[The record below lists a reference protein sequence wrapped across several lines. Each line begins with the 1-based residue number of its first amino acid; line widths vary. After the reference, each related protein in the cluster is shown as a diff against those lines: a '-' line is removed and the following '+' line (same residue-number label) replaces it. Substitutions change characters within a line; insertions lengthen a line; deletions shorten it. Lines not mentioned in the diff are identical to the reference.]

1 MQISKKGEKA
11 LCQRWTFRCIY
22 HMSLS
27 SSVIPLGLGLILFCF
42 GREWGWGVLNHT
54 HVAPAGRIKMHTP
67 RKAIIPAT
75 NCLKIIFFSLT
86 VAPIFNQFRSLSAVC
101 SCRGFHNTNQ
111 LVDCVVIFT
120 PYFESPFPLVTKSN
134 MITRCV
140 LNLTPSMTGD
150 KSTCIAF

>member
-75 NCLKIIFFSLT
+75 NCLKIIF
-86 VAPIFNQFRSLSAVC
+86 SLS
-101 SCRGFHNTNQ
+101 Q
-111 LVDCVVIFT
+111 LLQFLISLD
-120 PYFESPFPLVTKSN
+120 PFQRFALVEAST
-134 MITRCV
+134 T
-140 LNLTPSMTGD
+140 LTS
-150 KSTCIAF
+150 